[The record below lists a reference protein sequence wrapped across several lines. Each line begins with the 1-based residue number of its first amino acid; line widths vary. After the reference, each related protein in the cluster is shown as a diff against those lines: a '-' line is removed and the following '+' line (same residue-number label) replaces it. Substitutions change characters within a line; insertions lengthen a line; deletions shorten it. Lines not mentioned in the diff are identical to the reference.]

1 MKKKRVKTH
10 KVSLNYDFSF
20 NVSMKRERVEL
31 FDACCKKLGYSR
43 AEILRMM
50 IEEFIGEH
58 R

>member
-1 MKKKRVKTH
+1 MKKLKSRSHKTS
-10 KVSLNYDFSF
+10 VNYDFSF
-20 NVSMKRERVEL
+20 NVSIKRERMVL
-31 FDACCKKLGYSR
+31 FDACCKKLGFSR